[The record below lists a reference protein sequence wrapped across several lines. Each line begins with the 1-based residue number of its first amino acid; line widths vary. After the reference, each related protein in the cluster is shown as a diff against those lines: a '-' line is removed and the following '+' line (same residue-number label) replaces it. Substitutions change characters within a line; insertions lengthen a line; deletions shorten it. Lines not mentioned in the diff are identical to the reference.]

1 MRAHGILLALAL
13 LATPLVARGQP
24 AAGVLRIAYLSPGAR
39 DAHAEQLQ
47 QAFRQGLNEFGWT
60 EGRNVALEWRYAG
73 PTPARLAEYA
83 AELVRLGPD
92 VLVTVGDRAT
102 EAAREATSR
111 IPIVMAASADPVGS
125 GFVESL
131 ARPGGTIT
139 GLSLQAEEAGGKRL
153 QLLKQAAPRVVR
165 VALLWNAAS
174 SGKAGEVRS
183 TQVAADSLGVV
194 LQVVSVRGARDFDAA
209 FTEILRGRTDA
220 LIALWDPL
228 THAHQG
234 GIVDFAVRNRL
245 PMISETA
252 DVAVAGGLMSY
263 GANVPDLVRR
273 AASHVDRILK
283 GTRPADL
290 PVEAPTKFDL
300 VINLRTAKRLH
311 LDIPSSLRL
320 RAVQTIE

>member
-1 MRAHGILLALAL
+1 M
-13 LATPLVARGQP
+13 
-24 AAGVLRIAYLSPGAR
+24 
-39 DAHAEQLQ
+39 
-47 QAFRQGLNEFGWT
+47 
-60 EGRNVALEWRYAG
+60 
-73 PTPARLAEYA
+73 
-83 AELVRLGPD
+83 
-92 VLVTVGDRAT
+92 LVTVGDRAT

-183 TQVAADSLGVV
+183 TQVAAHSLGVV

-209 FTEILRGRTDA
+209 FIEILRGRTDA

-252 DVAVAGGLMSY
+252 DVAVAGGKIGIATVLSDLMCETAS
-263 GANVPDLVRR
+263 
-273 AASHVDRILK
+273 AAD
-283 GTRPADL
+283 T
-290 PVEAPTKFDL
+290 
-300 VINLRTAKRLH
+300 
-311 LDIPSSLRL
+311 LRL
-320 RAVQTIE
+320 W